1 MAEPFRLMSIMA
13 HPDDESLGVGGTMAH
28 YAAEGV
34 ETYLVT
40 ATRGERGWNG
50 KPEEYPGLE
59 GLGRIREAELRDA
72 GEVLGI
78 REITFL
84 DYIDGDLDLADPQE
98 AIARITKELCRIKP
112 HVVLTFGPDGAYG
125 HPDHIAICQ
134 FTTAAVARAADSDY
148 TAKLDCPPYR
158 VDKLYYMAASR
169 ALGEVYLPAFGDIS
183 MTIDGVE
190 RHMVVW
196 EDWAI
201 TTWIDAKAHW
211 QTVWRAVA
219 CHRSQLPNYDR
230 LTQLGEEDH
239 QKLWGQQ
246 TFYRALSLV
255 NGGRRPEHDL
265 FEGLR

>member
-1 MAEPFRLMSIMA
+1 MVDALRLMCVLA
-13 HPDDESLGVGGTMAH
+13 HPDDESLGMGGTLAR

-34 ETYLVT
+34 KTYLVT
-40 ATRGERGWNG
+40 ATRGERGWSG

-59 GLGRIREAELRDA
+59 GLGRIREAELQAAGDA
-72 GEVLGI
+72 LGI
-78 REITFL
+78 QEITFL
-84 DYIDGDLDLADPQE
+84 DYIDGDLDQADPSE
-98 AIARITKELCRIKP
+98 AIAKIANALCRVKP
-112 HVVLTFGPDGAYG
+112 QIVLTFGPDGVYG
-125 HPDHIAICQ
+125 HPDHIAISQ
-134 FTTAAVARAADSDY
+134 FTTAAVACAADSGY
-148 TAKLDCPPYR
+148 AAKLGQPAHH

-183 MTIDGVE
+183 FNVDGVE
-190 RHMVVW
+190 RHVVVW

-230 LTQLGEEDH
+230 LTQLGELEH
-239 QKLWGQQ
+239 QKLWGNQ
-246 TFYRALSLV
+246 TFYRVFSLV
-255 NGGRRPEHDL
+255 NGGRQPEHDL